1 MTLLMQLDY
10 IVFFVSV
17 FYLQTFPKNF
27 LSHFFFA
34 NYGKHN
40 PCNKIYNNIF
50 SMYIMVERGIFVQN
64 NIINCALK
72 NKNIFQKQL
81 KWFLFFMKFV
91 IFVDYFTCDF
101 AYF

>member
-1 MTLLMQLDY
+1 
-10 IVFFVSV
+10 
-17 FYLQTFPKNF
+17 
-27 LSHFFFA
+27 
-34 NYGKHN
+34 
-40 PCNKIYNNIF
+40 
-50 SMYIMVERGIFVQN
+50 MYIMVERGIFVQN